1 VRQGVNELKLMIP
14 ERAILMSTE
23 PEDLVLDPF
32 GGGGSTFQAA
42 EANGRNWIGVELF
55 DCEHIKD
62 RLIDNFSSAIGEQ
75 PRFDLASLWNP
86 IENKKLQVI

>member
-1 VRQGVNELKLMIP
+1 MNELKLIIP
-14 ERAILMSTE
+14 ERAVLISTE
-23 PEDLVLDPF
+23 PGDIVLDPF

-42 EANGRNWIGVELF
+42 EANPRNWIGVELF

-62 RLIDNFSSAIGEQ
+62 RLIDNFSSAVGEQ
-75 PRFDLASLWNP
+75 ASSDLASLWNP